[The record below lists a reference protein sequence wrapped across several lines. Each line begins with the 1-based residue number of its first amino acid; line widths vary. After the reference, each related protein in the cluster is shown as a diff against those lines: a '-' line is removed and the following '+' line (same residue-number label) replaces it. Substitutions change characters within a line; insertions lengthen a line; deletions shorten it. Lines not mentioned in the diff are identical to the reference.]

1 MDKLKS
7 GAALL
12 LVVALLGGSVSV
24 FGADKPRNFKNWVRT
39 CADIQGGKKQVC
51 TLIQHLNMKDTGR
64 RILSINIQKLPQEK
78 ASVTLSLP
86 LGVDLLQGAVV
97 AVDKLKP
104 FKVPF
109 RVCLNNGCHIT
120 LTGDSKWLASMKKG
134 NQFTVTFANRQGKKF
149 TIPVSLSG
157 FTAGF
162 NSL

>member
-1 MDKLKS
+1 MHKLKI

-12 LVVALLGGSVSV
+12 LVASLLGGSGSL
-24 FGADKPRNFKNWVRT
+24 FAADKPKNFKNWVRSCT
-39 CADIQGGKKQVC
+39 DVQGGKRQIC
-51 TLIQHLNMKDTGR
+51 TLIQHLNMKDSGR
-64 RILSINIQKLPQEK
+64 RILSVNIQKLPQGK

-120 LTGDSKWLASMKKG
+120 LTGDAKWLESVKKG
-134 NQFTVTFANRQGKKF
+134 NQMMVTFANRQGKRF
-149 TIPVSLSG
+149 SIPVSLSG